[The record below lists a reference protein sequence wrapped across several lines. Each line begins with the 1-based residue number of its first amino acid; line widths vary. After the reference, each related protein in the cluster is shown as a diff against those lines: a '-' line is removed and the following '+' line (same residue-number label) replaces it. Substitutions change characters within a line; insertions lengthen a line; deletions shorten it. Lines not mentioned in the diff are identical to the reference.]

1 VTSHRKSAKLANVAY
16 DIRGPVLDKARR
28 MQEAGES
35 IIQLNI
41 GNVAAFGL
49 QPPEA
54 MLTAML
60 ARIPQQ
66 AGYTDSKGLVAPREA
81 VAQYAAT
88 KGIAGVT
95 PDDVYLGNGVSELI
109 QVAINALLNDG
120 DEVLIPTPDYP
131 LYTALVGL
139 AGGVPVHYRCDEA
152 AGWLPD
158 LEDIRDKVGPRTR
171 AIFVCNP
178 NNPTGALYP
187 EPILRD
193 LLEVARAH
201 RLVVLADEIYD
212 QTLYDGHVHT
222 SVASLA
228 DDVLVLTFNGLSKN
242 YRACGFRAGWMIVSG
257 DCDSARDYIEGLTML
272 ASLRLCS
279 NTPGQIAIQAALAGD
294 CSIAP
299 LVAPGGRLQ
308 RQRDLAHALLSEIPG
323 VSAVKP
329 KAALYLF
336 PRLDPAIYRIA
347 DDQQFAYDL
356 LAEERLLIVQ
366 GTGFNWIAND
376 HFRLVFLPEEP
387 VLREAIGRL
396 ASFLGRRRDRPSP
409 A

>member
-1 VTSHRKSAKLANVAY
+1 MTPLRKSTKLATVAY

-28 MQEAGES
+28 MQAAGES

-49 QPPEA
+49 QPPDA
-54 MLTAML
+54 MVAAMI
-60 ARIPQQ
+60 ARFPQE
-66 AGYTDSKGLVAPREA
+66 AGYTDNKGLAAPREA
-81 VAQYAAT
+81 VAHYAAS

-95 PDDVYLGNGVSELI
+95 TEDVYLGNGVSELI
-109 QVAINALLNDG
+109 QVAINALVNDG
-120 DEVLIPTPDYP
+120 DEILIPTPDYP

-152 AGWLPD
+152 SGWLPD
-158 LEDIRDKVGPRTR
+158 LEDIRAKVGPRTR

-187 EPILRD
+187 DAILRE
-193 LLEVARAH
+193 LVEVARTH

-257 DCDSARDYIEGLTML
+257 DRDGARDYIEGLTML

-279 NTPGQIAIQAALAGD
+279 NTPGQVAIQAALEGD
-294 CSIAP
+294 CAIEP
-299 LVAPGGRLQ
+299 LVAPGGRLH
-308 RQRDLAHALLSEIPG
+308 RQRDVAHTLLSEIPG

-329 KAALYLF
+329 KAALYVF
-336 PRLDPAIYRIA
+336 PRLDPAVYPIA

-366 GTGFNWIAND
+366 GTGFNWTAHD
-376 HFRLVFLPEEP
+376 HFRLVFLPEES

-396 ASFLGRRRDRPSP
+396 AAFLGRYRVRVSS
-409 A
+409 

>member
-1 VTSHRKSAKLANVAY
+1 MTSHRKSAKLATVAY

-28 MQEAGES
+28 MQAAGES

-54 MLTAML
+54 MLAAM
-60 ARIPQQ
+60 RERVPQE
-66 AGYTDSKGLVAPREA
+66 AGYTDSKGLLAPREA

-95 PDDVYLGNGVSELI
+95 ADDVYLGNGVSELI

-139 AGGVPVHYRCDEA
+139 AGGVPAHYRCDEA
-152 AGWLPD
+152 ADWLPD
-158 LEDIRDKVGPRTR
+158 LDDIRRQVTPRTR

-187 EPILRD
+187 ESMLRE
-193 LLEVARAH
+193 LLQIAREH
-201 RLVVLADEIYD
+201 NLVVLADEIYD

-257 DCDSARDYIEGLTML
+257 DRAAAGDYVEGLTML

-279 NTPGQIAIQAALAGD
+279 NTPGQIAIQAALESD

-299 LVAPGGRLQ
+299 LVAPGGRLR
-308 RQRDLAHALLSEIPG
+308 RQRDVAHALLSEIPG
-323 VSAVKP
+323 VSAVQP
-329 KAALYLF
+329 KAALYVF
-336 PRLDPAIYRIA
+336 PRLDPAIYPIA

-366 GTGFNWIAND
+366 GTGFNWIATD
-376 HFRLVFLPEEP
+376 HFRLVFLPEEA

-396 ASFLGRRRDRPSP
+396 AEFLARYRERVSS
-409 A
+409 